1 MLMERSF
8 SFCFDSLTMTDFAS
22 ARESMVRDQLQARG
36 LHDPAV
42 LAAFHEVPRE
52 LFVPGDVLSQAY
64 DDRALPIEAG
74 QTISQPYILA
84 VMLDAAQLSPRD
96 HVLEV
101 GAGSGYAAAL
111 MAHLARSVVSIE
123 RHQQLAELARSRV
136 HRLGIPNVRVV
147 HGDGMLGYPEAA
159 PYDVILCAAAN
170 PVVPAAWFGQLAP
183 GGRIIMPQGSHE
195 GPQRLVRLTL
205 FADGRLR
212 EEELDAVRFVPLLGG
227 EA

>member
-1 MLMERSF
+1 
-8 SFCFDSLTMTDFAS
+8 MTDFAS
-22 ARESMVRDQLQARG
+22 ARERMVREQLQARG
-36 LHDPAV
+36 IRDPAV

-52 LFVPGDVLSQAY
+52 LFVPDDAVSQAY
-64 DDRALPIEAG
+64 DDRALPIEAE
-74 QTISQPYILA
+74 QTVSQPYIVA
-84 VMLDAAQLSPRD
+84 VMLEAARLSPRD

-111 MAHLARSVVSIE
+111 MAHLARSVVTIE
-123 RHQQLAELARSRV
+123 RHAGLANLARARMR
-136 HRLGIPNVRVV
+136 RLGIPNVRVL
-147 HGDGMLGYPEAA
+147 HGDGTLGYPEAA

-170 PVVPAAWFGQLAP
+170 PVVPAAWFQQLGP

-205 FADGRLR
+205 FEDGRLR
-212 EEELDAVRFVPLLGG
+212 EEELEPVRFVPLLGG

>member
-1 MLMERSF
+1 
-8 SFCFDSLTMTDFAS
+8 MTGFAS
-22 ARESMVRDQLQARG
+22 ARERMIREQLQSRG
-36 LHDPAV
+36 IHDPAV

-52 LFVPGDVLSQAY
+52 LFIPEALRQQAY
-64 DDRALPIEAG
+64 DDCALPIEAE
-74 QTISQPYILA
+74 QTISQPLIVA
-84 VMLDAAQLSPRD
+84 RMLVAAHLTPRD

-111 MAHLARSVVSIE
+111 MAHLARSVVTIE
-123 RHQQLAELARSRV
+123 RHGELARLARERL
-136 HRLGIPNVRVV
+136 HGLGIPNVRVV

-170 PVVPAAWFGQLAP
+170 PVVPSAWFQQLAP
-183 GGRIIMPQGSHE
+183 DGRIIMPQGAHN
-195 GPQRLVRLTL
+195 GPQRLVRLTV

-212 EEELDAVRFVPLLGG
+212 EEELEPVRFVPLLEG